1 MRLKVTALLL
11 FLVPMFAAIVVIH
24 PPAALAQQTI
34 QLPAPRMEGGMPLI
48 SAIAKRQS
56 IRAYS
61 ERPLPNEI
69 LSNLL
74 WAAFGINRRDAGERT
89 APSWRGSKEIDIYM
103 ATSEAVWLYDPAAH
117 ALRHVTSGDIR
128 AATGRQP
135 FPATAAVVLIYV
147 ADRARMAE
155 APEQE
160 QYLYAHVDAAFI
172 AQNVYLFAA
181 SEGLGTVV
189 LGNVEK
195 AELART
201 LKLRSNQILTFTQ
214 PIGYPK

>member
-1 MRLKVTALLL
+1 MD
-11 FLVPMFAAIVVIH
+11 
-24 PPAALAQQTI
+24 
-34 QLPAPRMEGGMPLI
+34 GGMPLM

-56 IRAYS
+56 VRAYS
-61 ERPLPNEI
+61 ERRLPDDV

-89 APSWRGSKEIDIYM
+89 APSWRGGKEIDIYV
-103 ATSEAVWLYDPAAH
+103 ATPQAVWMYDPAAH
-117 ALRHVTSGDIR
+117 ALRHVMEGDIR
-128 AATGRQP
+128 AATGRQS
-135 FPATAAVVLIYV
+135 FPATAPLVLIYV
-147 ADRARMAE
+147 AGRERMAE

-160 QYLYAHVDAAFI
+160 QYVYAHADAAFI

-195 AELART
+195 AELAKT
-201 LKLRSNQILTFTQ
+201 MKLRSNQILTFTQ
-214 PIGYPK
+214 PIGYPR

>member
-1 MRLKVTALLL
+1 MRPRVTAIIL
-11 FLVPMFAAIVVIH
+11 FLAPMLAANVLA
-24 PPAALAQQTI
+24 PSSAALAQQTI
-34 QLPAPRMEGGMPLI
+34 QLPAPRMDGGMPLM

-61 ERPLPNEI
+61 ERRLPNDV

-89 APSWRGSKEIDIYM
+89 APSWRGGKEIDIYV
-103 ATSEAVWLYDPAAH
+103 ATSQAVWMYDPAAH
-117 ALRHVTSGDIR
+117 ALRHVMEGDIR
-128 AATGRQP
+128 AATGRQS
-135 FPATAAVVLIYV
+135 FPATAPLVLIYV
-147 ADRARMAE
+147 ADRERMAE

-160 QYLYAHVDAAFI
+160 QYVYAHADAAFI

-195 AELART
+195 AELAKT
-201 LKLRSNQILTFTQ
+201 MKLRSNQILTFTQ
-214 PIGYPK
+214 PIGYPR

>member
-1 MRLKVTALLL
+1 
-11 FLVPMFAAIVVIH
+11 
-24 PPAALAQQTI
+24 
-34 QLPAPRMEGGMPLI
+34 MEGGMPLMA
-48 SAIAKRQS
+48 AIAKRQS

-61 ERPLPNEI
+61 ERTLPRET

-74 WAAFGINRRDAGERT
+74 WAAFGINRREAGERT
-89 APSWRGSKEIDIYM
+89 APSWRGSKETDIYV
-103 ATSEAVWLYDPAAH
+103 ATPEAVWLYDPAAH
-117 ALRHVTSGDIR
+117 ALRHVMNGDIR

-135 FPATAAVVLIYV
+135 FPATAPVVLIYV

-160 QYLYAHVDAAFI
+160 QYVYAHADAAFI
-172 AQNVYLFAA
+172 AQNVYLYAA

-195 AELART
+195 AELAKT
-201 LKLRSNQILTFTQ
+201 MKLRSNQILTFTQ
-214 PIGYPK
+214 PVGYPK